1 MKKVKIKTMP
11 KTGTQK
17 DYSLVHNTA
26 VPASSNN
33 TKESVRNTMTAT
45 NNGDENIEVENGET
59 VIGDLN
65 YDGLLELMSFQ
76 GKTHAEGGIP
86 VNVPD
91 GSFIYSNTPKMRIK
105 DEDIL
110 KIFGMGKK
118 KKGYTPAEIS
128 KQYQINDHI
137 DTLKNEEADDIS
149 KKTAH
154 QMLKNNTEKLAMLAI
169 VQEGMKGFENGIP
182 SFAENVMAGLQ
193 QGEGQPQMK
202 YGGLPKFG
210 DGGGDPPKDERK
222 KNYTVVAK
230 KPTIET
236 LYPTEFIEG
245 TNYNQDKIDPWGKMY
260 DDVESF
266 LENTTQDINAVS
278 TEVLDVLSTP
288 FRWFNAGA
296 DFVTSPLNPRK
307 GTAAYRSLQS
317 SPSSND
323 DVVKRVYGSVEGDT
337 PPTEEIMIDTKN
349 TEKENNT
356 GGSGSSNNNTY
367 NSPTIDIS
375 AEIEEFGSTD
385 W

>member
-202 YGGLPKFG
+202 YGGLPKAQSGLFYIPTKQQYNTAIKEAPDNPNPIGEDFKHVLTPNIKTMKIPKNLTIDEKKLFG
-210 DGGGDPPKDERK
+210 IIPEDFDIPSSHDLQYLRDSYS
-222 KNYTVVAK
+222 NN
-230 KPTIET
+230 I
-236 LYPTEFIEG
+236 
-245 TNYNQDKIDPWGKMY
+245 Y
-260 DDVESF
+260 DDNDPIIKSF
-266 LENTTQDINAVS
+266 SQVKFDIDHPTNSKGIGLVNTI
-278 TEVLDVLSTP
+278 
-288 FRWFNAGA
+288 
-296 DFVTSPLNPRK
+296 
-307 GTAAYRSLQS
+307 LQ
-317 SPSSND
+317 
-323 DVVKRVYGSVEGDT
+323 
-337 PPTEEIMIDTKN
+337 
-349 TEKENNT
+349 ENNT
-356 GGSGSSNNNTY
+356 TSQENTFQKPKAQKKKSVNKSSGSANTQFKWVQLRNNSLIIWVFSIN
-367 NSPTIDIS
+367 
-375 AEIEEFGSTD
+375 
-385 W
+385 